1 LVFGPFVK
9 REGGMMSSV
18 LEKRALKWIP
28 LALATTLVVSGCAR
42 DGFYHDRN
50 LDYADIELGEPL
62 MLPDTR
68 DPRRYGDALPIPRAD
83 MLGSVEQVADI
94 RPPQAMRV
102 GRSMQPEFVER
113 REVGDEAW
121 LVINAAPADVWPQL
135 EDFIRSR
142 GLNVTAV
149 DANRGRVD
157 TDQGQ
162 FLLQRALRAGSS
174 EVRCEQGGRSSSDC
188 LDALQSYF
196 EGRSASASNSTSAA
210 SWQAQRMNE
219 SDALAFRQQGERWEV
234 VIPQPVERVWAEI
247 KHFIEQDFTVEG
259 ERNLLEANVNDY
271 SFLVNY
277 MTLSERNRNPLQ
289 IVFSADVRQMSQDIR
304 LELNGNG
311 DETVLRAINAS
322 ERDFT
327 ADDQRELLERI
338 AGYLR

>member
-1 LVFGPFVK
+1 
-9 REGGMMSSV
+9 MSSV

-28 LALATTLVVSGCAR
+28 LALATAMVLSGCAR

-68 DPRRYGDALPIPRAD
+68 DPRRYGDALPIPRANT
-83 MLGSVEQVADI
+83 LGRVEQVSDVA
-94 RPPQAMRV
+94 PPQAMGV
-102 GRSMQPEFVER
+102 GSRMEPEFVER
-113 REVGDEAW
+113 REVGNQAW
-121 LVINAAPADVWPQL
+121 LVVNAAPSDVWPQL
-135 EDFIRSR
+135 ENFIRSR

-149 DANRGRVD
+149 DADRGRVD

-162 FLLQRALRAGSS
+162 FRLQRALRAGSTD
-174 EVRCEQGGRSSSDC
+174 VRCEQGGQTSADC
-188 LDALQSYF
+188 LDALQDYL
-196 EGRSASASNSTSAA
+196 EGRSASAGSTSAA

-219 SDALAFRQQGERWEV
+219 NDALAFRQQGERWEV
-234 VIPQPVERVWAEI
+234 VIPQPIERVWAEI

-259 ERNLLEANVNDY
+259 ERNLLEADVNDY

-277 MTLSERNRNPLQ
+277 MTLGERNRNPLQ
-289 IVFSADVRQMSQDIR
+289 IVFSADVRQMSQEIR
-304 LELNGNG
+304 LQLEESGS
-311 DETVLRAINAS
+311 DTVLRAVNAS
-322 ERDFT
+322 ERAFT